1 MAHDMTDFWLTS
13 GYHLLDRATGGG
25 LVVTDAFLEA
35 YFRRPELNPPPQAC
49 SVERA
54 LHAALLAD
62 PRCRIDPHAIERIA
76 DADAREN
83 FELMIAFRDRL
94 MRHPTLEAA
103 YAALIHQGVGRTPPL
118 FLNQLVHVI
127 MRNALDGCSDPFV
140 LRAAELMFRPQR
152 LTSHQGSLIAVD
164 EALIADAERAPVSPL
179 VAMMGL
185 SVEGVDVLGEDNA
198 AIYFERSER
207 FDMAL
212 DLTAGRRGHS
222 ALGEAIARFVRHML
236 SLEVAVEPLVQIRD
250 VQFIWYVGLDADGTR
265 IGDLLWKGG
274 ALDEATA
281 ERIIAL
287 FRLTFLDEAVAA
299 VELAGE
305 PVYLILAMA
314 PDRVL
319 RMKPQNLMVGLPIR
333 HLEAVS

>member
-1 MAHDMTDFWLTS
+1 MKDFWLTS
-13 GYHLLDRATGGG
+13 GYHLLDRASGGG

-35 YFRRPELNPPPQAC
+35 YLGRPELTPPPEAC
-49 SVERA
+49 SAERA
-54 LHAALLAD
+54 LHAALLAH
-62 PRCRIDPHAIERIA
+62 PRCRIDPHEIERIA

-94 MRHPTLEAA
+94 LRHPTLEAA
-103 YAALIHQGVGRTPPL
+103 YATLIRQGVGRTPPL

-152 LTSHQGSLIAVD
+152 LTLKEGSLVAVD
-164 EALIADAERAPVSPL
+164 DELIAGAERGPVSPL
-179 VAMMGL
+179 LSMMGL
-185 SVEGVDVLGEDNA
+185 SVADIDVLGEDNA
-198 AIYFERSER
+198 AIYFERSDR

-212 DLTAGRRGHS
+212 DLTAGRRGQS
-222 ALGEAIARFVRHML
+222 ALGEAIMRFVCHML
-236 SLEVAVEPLVQIRD
+236 SIDVAVEPLVEVRD
-250 VQFIWYVGLDADGTR
+250 VPLTWYVGLDADGTR
-265 IGDLLWKGG
+265 IGDVLWKRG

-281 ERIIAL
+281 DRIVAL
-287 FRLTFLDEAVAA
+287 FRLTFLDQAVVA
-299 VELAGE
+299 VELSGE

-314 PDRVL
+314 PDLVL

-333 HLEAVS
+333 RLEAVS

>member
-1 MAHDMTDFWLTS
+1 MTDFWLTS

-25 LVVTDAFLEA
+25 LSVTDAFLRA
-35 YFRRPELNPPPQAC
+35 YFRRPELTPPPEAC
-49 SVERA
+49 SAERA
-54 LHAALLAD
+54 LHSALLAD
-62 PRCRIDPHAIERIA
+62 PRCRIDPQEIERIA

-94 MRHPTLEAA
+94 LRHPTLEAA

-118 FLNQLVHVI
+118 FLSQLVHVI

-164 EALIADAERAPVSPL
+164 EALIAGAERAPVSPL
-179 VAMMGL
+179 LAMMGF
-185 SVEGVDVLGEDNA
+185 SVAGVDVLGEDNA

-212 DLTAGRRGHS
+212 DLTAGRRGQS
-222 ALGEAIARFVRHML
+222 ALGEAIACFVRHIL
-236 SLEVAVEPLVQIRD
+236 SLEVAIEPLIEIRD
-250 VQFIWYVGLDADGTR
+250 VPFIWYIGLDADGTR
-265 IGDLLWKGG
+265 IGDLLWNGG
-274 ALDEATA
+274 ALDEAMA
-281 ERIIAL
+281 ERIVAL
-287 FRLTFLDEAVAA
+287 FRLTFLDQGAVAA
-299 VELAGE
+299 ELSGE
-305 PVYLILAMA
+305 PIYLILAMT
-314 PDRVL
+314 PERML

-333 HLEAVS
+333 RMEAVN